1 MTASTHSDLLSLHHV
16 PFDTTVRPVISELAA
31 MQLDRPSDSDYAALI
46 RNTPSLVAIAARC
59 AQRSQE
65 LERFIRLAEASAPFL
80 VREHVST
87 PQAFAM
93 LSEDATLALAL
104 LPARTAADQHAR
116 REHGYALIR
125 AVHELDDPTLEP
137 LARTAFGIEPLSTT
151 TAGAVATNALAHA
164 VASYREI
171 EASRSTATVHRI
183 EDAASLRSFIEQ
195 APDFDAL
202 YRAVELHAGEADRL
216 SENLV
221 SSDLGHEEH
230 QQVAMALEGATLQ
243 ARIALLRIAMSP
255 AHVDLDR
262 WDRLVIQAVPRPTP
276 QLAAT
281 LTLAQKMAVSL
292 HEMLSA
298 HPLV

>member
-16 PFDTTVRPVISELAA
+16 LFDTTVRPVISELAA
-31 MQLDRPSDSDYAALI
+31 MQLDHPSDGDYIAFI

-104 LPARTAADQHAR
+104 LPARTAADQHSR
-116 REHGYALIR
+116 REHGFALIR
-125 AVHELDDPTLEP
+125 AVHELDDPTLES
-137 LARTAFGIEPLSTT
+137 LSRAAFGIEPLSTM

-171 EASRSTATVHRI
+171 DASHSTATVHHI

-195 APDFDAL
+195 APDFEGL
-202 YRAVELHAGEADRL
+202 YRAVQVHARAADRL
-216 SENLV
+216 AESLV
-221 SSDLGHEEH
+221 GSDLGHEEH
-230 QQVAMALEGATLQ
+230 QQVAMALEGARLQ

-255 AHVDLDR
+255 AHGDLDR
-262 WDRLVIQAVPRPTP
+262 WDKLAAQVIPHPTP

-292 HEMLSA
+292 REMLAA

>member
-1 MTASTHSDLLSLHHV
+1 
-16 PFDTTVRPVISELAA
+16 
-31 MQLDRPSDSDYAALI
+31 MQLDRPSDDGYIAFI
-46 RNTPSLVAIAARC
+46 RNTPSLVAIAAHC
-59 AQRSQE
+59 AHRSQE

-104 LPARTAADQHAR
+104 LPARTAADNHAR
-116 REHGYALIR
+116 REHGFALIR

-137 LARTAFGIEPLSTT
+137 LARTAFGIEPLSTA

-183 EDAASLRSFIEQ
+183 EDAASLREFIEQ

-202 YRAVELHAGEADRL
+202 YRAVELHARAADRL
-216 SENLV
+216 AASLV
-221 SSDLGHEEH
+221 TSDLGHEEH
-230 QQVAMALEGATLQ
+230 QQVAMALEGAKLQ
-243 ARIALLRIAMSP
+243 AHIALLRIAMSP
-255 AHVDLDR
+255 DHVDLDR
-262 WDRLVIQAVPRPTP
+262 WNDLAAQVVPNPKP
-276 QLAAT
+276 QLAAI
-281 LTLAQKMAVSL
+281 LTLAKMMAVSL
-292 HEMLSA
+292 REMLAA

>member
-1 MTASTHSDLLSLHHV
+1 MTTSTNSGLLSLHHV

-31 MQLDRPSDSDYAALI
+31 MQLDRPSDGDYADFI
-46 RNTPSLVAIAARC
+46 GNTPSLVAIAARC

-116 REHGYALIR
+116 REHGFALIR

-137 LARTAFGIEPLSTT
+137 LARTAFGIEPLSTM

-171 EASRSTATVHRI
+171 DASRSTATVHHI
-183 EDAASLRSFIEQ
+183 EDATSLRSFIEQ
-195 APDFDAL
+195 APDFEGL
-202 YRAVELHAGEADRL
+202 YRAVQVHARAADRL
-216 SENLV
+216 AESLV
-221 SSDLGHEEH
+221 GSDLGHEEH
-230 QQVAMALEGATLQ
+230 QQVAMALEGARLQ

-255 AHVDLDR
+255 AHGDIDR
-262 WDRLVIQAVPRPTP
+262 WDNLAAKVVPHPTP

-292 HEMLSA
+292 REMLAA

>member
-16 PFDTTVRPVISELAA
+16 LFDTTVRPVISELAA
-31 MQLDRPSDSDYAALI
+31 MQLDRPSDGDYIAFI
-46 RNTPSLVAIAARC
+46 RKTPSLVAIAARC

-104 LPARTAADQHAR
+104 LPARTAADLHAR
-116 REHGYALIR
+116 REHGFALIR

-137 LARTAFGIEPLSTT
+137 LARTAFRIEPLSSM
-151 TAGAVATNALAHA
+151 TAAAVATNALAHA
-164 VASYREI
+164 AASYREI
-171 EASRSTATVHRI
+171 STSCSTATVHHV
-183 EDAASLRSFIEQ
+183 EDAASLRTFIEQ
-195 APDFDAL
+195 TPDFEAL
-202 YRAVELHAGEADRL
+202 YRAVELHARAADRL
-216 SENLV
+216 AASLV
-221 SSDLGHEEH
+221 SSDLDHEQH
-230 QQVAMALEGATLQ
+230 QQVAMALEGARLQ
-243 ARIALLRIAMSP
+243 TSIALLRIAMSP
-255 AHVDLDR
+255 AHGDIDQ
-262 WDRLVIQAVPRPTP
+262 WDHLAAKVVPHPTP

-281 LTLAQKMAVSL
+281 LTLAKRMAVSL
-292 HEMLSA
+292 REMLAA

>member
-16 PFDTTVRPVISELAA
+16 PFDQKVRPVISELAA
-31 MQLDRPSDSDYAALI
+31 MQLDRPSDGDYITFI

-59 AQRSQE
+59 TQRSQE

-80 VREHVST
+80 VREQVST

-104 LPARTAADQHAR
+104 LPGRTAADGHAR
-116 REHGYALIR
+116 REHGFALIR

-183 EDAASLRSFIEQ
+183 EDAASLRAFVKQ
-195 APDFDAL
+195 APNLKAL
-202 YRAVELHAGEADRL
+202 YRAVELHAQAADRL
-216 SENLV
+216 AVSLV
-221 SSDLGHEEH
+221 TSDLGHQEH
-230 QQVAMALEGATLQ
+230 QQVAMALEGAKLQ
-243 ARIALLRIAMSP
+243 AHIALLRIAMSP
-255 AHVDLDR
+255 DHVDLDR
-262 WDRLVIQAVPRPTP
+262 WNDLAAQVVPNPTP
-276 QLAAT
+276 QLAAI
-281 LTLAQKMAVSL
+281 LTLAKMMAVSL
-292 HEMLSA
+292 REMLAA